1 MKHRSFC
8 ASPRRALLGVAAA
21 VAACAV
27 ALPGV
32 ANAEWQRG
40 VNFTTYRPNAY
51 AMPGTTTSL
60 QRVAADGNDSVEIV
74 STWYSQ
80 NATSNTIA
88 PDSTRTPTDYS
99 VLQAMQTAQS
109 QGLAVVLKPHVN
121 IDSGTWRGAIHPSDP
136 SAWFTSYRNFI
147 DHYADLAQQGGA
159 KMFVIGD
166 ELKTMSGSA
175 YASKWK
181 SIIAD
186 LRQRFSGK
194 LTYAANYN
202 EYQNVSFWSALDY
215 VGVDAYFGLSSSDD
229 PSVADLVSAWSSRGY
244 IASLRNEAFAT
255 GKPVLF
261 TEIGYRSAP
270 DTSIHPGWWNTASVV
285 DQAAQANAYEAAFE
299 AFAGRG
305 WFAGMYWWNWPAGLP
320 ADGNN
325 SDYLPYLKPAESILQ
340 TWNAALGPVNSLTSG

>member
-1 MKHRSFC
+1 MKHRFSR
-8 ASPRRALLGVAAA
+8 ASRRRASLAVAAA

-27 ALPGV
+27 ALPAV

-40 VNFTTYRPNAY
+40 VNFTTYKPNAY

-74 STWYSQ
+74 STWYSA
-80 NATSNTIA
+80 NATSNSIA

-99 VLQAMQTAQS
+99 VLQAMQTARS
-109 QGLAVVLKPHVN
+109 QGLGVVLKPHVDIN
-121 IDSGTWRGAIHPSDP
+121 DGTWRGAIHPTDP
-136 SAWFTSYRNFI
+136 SAWFASYRSFI

-166 ELKTMSGSA
+166 ELKTLTGSV
-175 YASKWK
+175 YAADWK
-181 SIIAD
+181 SLIAD
-186 LRQRFSGK
+186 VRQRFSGK
-194 LTYAANYN
+194 LTYAANYD
-202 EYQNVSFWSALDY
+202 EYQNVSFWTSLDY
-215 VGVDAYFGLSSSDD
+215 VGVDAYFGLSSTND
-229 PSVADLVSAWSSRGY
+229 PSVADLVSAWTSRGY

-270 DTSIHPGWWNTASVV
+270 DTSIHPGWWSTASVV

-325 SDYLPYLKPAESILQ
+325 SDYLPYLKPAETVLK
-340 TWNAALGPVNSLTSG
+340 TWNATLGPVNSLTTG